1 MYPLSK
7 PASLTGYK
15 QFADFAVRGLHT
27 IEEKKITS
35 LIVVDAEQRIEGVLH
50 PQDLWGTELI

>member
-27 IEEKKITS
+27 LEEKKITS
-35 LIVVDAEQRIEGVLH
+35 LTVVDTEQWIERVLH
-50 PQDLWGTELI
+50 LHDLWNR

>member
-7 PASLTGYK
+7 QASLTGYK

-27 IEEKKITS
+27 LEEKKITS
-35 LIVVDAEQRIEGVLH
+35 LIVVDAEQRIERVLH
-50 PQDLWGTELI
+50 LHDLWNR

>member
-7 PASLTGYK
+7 QASLTGYK

-27 IEEKKITS
+27 MKERKITS
-35 LIVVDAEQRIEGVLH
+35 LIVVDAEQRIERVLH
-50 PQDLWGTELI
+50 LHDLWNR

>member
-1 MYPLSK
+1 MYPLLK

-27 IEEKKITS
+27 MKERKITS
-35 LIVVDAEQRIEGVLH
+35 LIVVDAEQRIERVLH
-50 PQDLWGTELI
+50 LHDLWTRS